1 MGGFVSG
8 IDIGS
13 SRVRAVIGEVSD
25 EGAFQ
30 ITGIGS
36 APSTGLRKG
45 VVVNM
50 EDTVRAIAQA
60 AETAEMMSGV
70 EIQRCTVGLG
80 GSHIESINSRG
91 SVALPHKKQNY
102 EIQNEDIARVLD
114 VARAYKFPLDRQVIH
129 VIPQSYTVDDE
140 EGIRNPLGRIGVR
153 LEAKVHIITGSITPI
168 QGILKCVSRAE
179 VSADEYM
186 LASLAEIKS
195 IMTSEE
201 REVGSLLIDLGAG
214 TTDIIYVVDG
224 SPQLTAVL
232 PIGGEYVTSDIS
244 KVKGLSMETSERIKC
259 EAGYCWEPLIEED
272 LDVMI
277 PGFGGRPPI
286 QIPQTEI
293 CEIIQ
298 PRMEEIFCLARE
310 KVAPVVDTQPFD
322 MNVVLTGG
330 GANLSGVAELAREVF
345 GTPNVR
351 IGIPGILG
359 SLAGELGD
367 YRSPEYAAVIGL
379 VLNSYEK
386 LLAAKPETHQ
396 KESQTNSVLELVK
409 NWFKEF
415 F

>member
-8 IDIGS
+8 IDIGT

-25 EGAFQ
+25 DRAFQ

-50 EDTVRAIAQA
+50 EATVRAISQA
-60 AETAEMMSGV
+60 TEAAEMMSGV
-70 EIQRCTVGLG
+70 EIQRCTVGLV

-102 EIQNEDIARVLD
+102 EIQAEDMARAIE

-129 VIPQSYTVDDE
+129 VIPQSYIVDDE
-140 EGIRNPLGRIGVR
+140 DDIKDPRNRIGVR
-153 LEAKVHIITGSITPI
+153 LEAKVHIITSSITPI

-179 VSADEYM
+179 ISADEYM
-186 LASLAEIKS
+186 LGSLAETKS
-195 IMTSEE
+195 IMTAEE
-201 REVGSLLIDLGAG
+201 REAGSLLIDIGAG

-224 SPQLTAVL
+224 APQLTTFL
-232 PIGGEYVTSDIS
+232 PIGSDYVTSDIS
-244 KVKGLSMETSERIKC
+244 KVKGLSMEISEKIKR
-259 EAGYCWEPLIEED
+259 EAGYCWEPLIDED

-286 QIPQTEI
+286 QIPQSEI
-293 CEIIQ
+293 CAIIQ
-298 PRMEEIFCLARE
+298 PRMAEIFSLIRE
-310 KVAPVVDTQPFD
+310 KVVAVADTQSLGG
-322 MNVVLTGG
+322 NIVLTGG
-330 GANLSGVAELAREVF
+330 GANLSGIAELAREVF

-359 SLAGELGD
+359 SLAGELGE

-386 LLAAKPETHQ
+386 FLASSTETPQ
-396 KESQTNSVLELVK
+396 REPQSNSVLALVK